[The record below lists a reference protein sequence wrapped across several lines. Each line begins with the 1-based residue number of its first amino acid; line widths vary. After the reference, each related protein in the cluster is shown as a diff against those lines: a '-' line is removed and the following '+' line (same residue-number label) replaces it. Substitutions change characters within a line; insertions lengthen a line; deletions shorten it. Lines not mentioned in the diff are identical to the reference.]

1 MNGLTRMIKVSILG
15 RNGLE
20 TKEVHLEE
28 AEKILKESYAD
39 PMGGLV
45 YDRRTG
51 EVIEEIGPNIEEI
64 VIMDHMIGGG

>member
-1 MNGLTRMIKVSILG
+1 MNGLTRAIKVSVLG

-20 TKEVHLEE
+20 TKEVCLEE

-45 YDRRTG
+45 YDGRTG
-51 EVIEEIGPNIEEI
+51 EVIGEIGPNVREI
-64 VIMDHMIGGG
+64 VIIDHMIGGG